1 MNFGQGMPSSQ
12 LDPNIRKQV
21 DDYLQQRVGAQ
32 SLSQGPSGAAASLSQ
47 PFSSGA
53 TSGPMPSPMTAM
65 TPPASSPMARSFA
78 TGGMVKSGKS
88 RGDGCI
94 TKGGTKGRVV

>member
-1 MNFGQGMPSSQ
+1 MNFGQGMAPGQ
-12 LDPNIRKQV
+12 LDPNVRKQI
-21 DDYLQQRVGAQ
+21 DDYLQQRMGAQ

-53 TSGPMPSPMTAM
+53 TPSPMT
-65 TPPASSPMARSFA
+65 TPMARSFA

-94 TKGGTKGRVV
+94 TKGGTKGRIV